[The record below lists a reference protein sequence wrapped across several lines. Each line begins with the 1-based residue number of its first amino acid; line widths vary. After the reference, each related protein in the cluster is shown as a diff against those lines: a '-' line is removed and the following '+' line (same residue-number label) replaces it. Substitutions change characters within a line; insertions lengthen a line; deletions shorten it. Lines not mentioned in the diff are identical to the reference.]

1 MEARQ
6 KPISIKERASR
17 KVTIL
22 EKKIERSESE
32 ARKERVGYQA
42 KSVLRDL
49 DKLEPA
55 LLEDLTIGAET
66 ELTNREQENKSG
78 ITHIQD
84 IADEIEEASKLW
96 GRVSGLSTGYP
107 SLDAQVGGLKAG
119 ELLLIGGETN
129 NGKSAL
135 AQNIA
140 VNVSKSHAVLFIT
153 LEMQKT
159 EAGSRLKHMNGGSL
173 KGLDLLFQTEYQI
186 DYRHL
191 DALFAN
197 GVAKGV
203 KFVVLDYLQYMGRGM
218 DLNEVAK
225 MSKLMK
231 AMALKYQVPFMVIVS
246 LRKGE
251 GGKFK
256 RKWTD
261 IEVEDLMGT
270 SAIGY
275 DADIAMVVSRKN
287 LEGEFEQD
295 RFFVKVIKSRNMPL
309 DYNNRFLAF
318 KWDATR
324 ISELPNYDWLPADDE
339 VIEEVPELPLP
350 YKD

>member
-1 MEARQ
+1 MG
-6 KPISIKERASR
+6 
-17 KVTIL
+17 
-22 EKKIERSESE
+22 EKKTGSNEKANDQAKFR
-32 ARKERVGYQA
+32 A
-42 KSVLRDL
+42 KSVLRSLKEL
-49 DKLEPA
+49 DAET
-55 LLEDLTIGAET
+55 LEDISIGAET
-66 ELTNREQENKSG
+66 ELANRDSEEKGSW
-78 ITHIQD
+78 THIQD
-84 IADEIEEASKLW
+84 IHDEIEEASKLW
-96 GRVSGLSTGYP
+96 GKVSGISTGYAN
-107 SLDAQVGGLKAG
+107 LDAMMGGLKPG
-119 ELLLIGGETN
+119 ELILIGGETN

-140 VNVSKSHAVLFIT
+140 VNVAKKHRVGFIT

-159 EAGSRLKHMNGGSL
+159 EAGSRLKHMNGGTL
-173 KGLDLLFQTEYQI
+173 EGLDLEFQTEYQI

-191 DALFAN
+191 EPLFENAAAN
-197 GVAKGV
+197 GTQL
-203 KFVVLDYLQYMGRGM
+203 VVLDYLQYMGRGM

-231 AMALKYQVPFMVIVS
+231 AMALKYNIPFIVIVS

-275 DADIAMVVSRKN
+275 DADIAMVASRKN
-287 LEGEFEQD
+287 LESEFETD

-309 DYNNRFLAF
+309 DYDNRYLAF

-324 ISELPNYDWLPADDE
+324 ISEIPDYDWIPADDDIKDAKE
-339 VIEEVPELPLP
+339 AELPLP
-350 YKD
+350 YRD

>member
-1 MEARQ
+1 MAKKEEA
-6 KPISIKERASR
+6 KPDKDFNERR
-17 KVTIL
+17 
-22 EKKIERSESE
+22 
-32 ARKERVGYQA
+32 A
-42 KSVLRDL
+42 KQVLKSLKDL
-49 DKLEPA
+49 APEV
-55 LLEDLTIGAET
+55 LEDIAIGAEQ
-66 ELTNREQENKSG
+66 ELSTRDEDTKGG
-78 ITHIQD
+78 ITHISD
-84 IADEIEEASKLW
+84 IATEIEEAAKLW
-96 GRVSGLSTGYP
+96 GKVSGISTGYP
-107 SLDAQVGGLKAG
+107 TLDAQLGGLKPG
-119 ELLLIGGETN
+119 ELLLVGGETN

-140 VNVSKSHAVLFIT
+140 VNVAKNHGVLFIT

-159 EAGSRLKHMNGGSL
+159 EAGSRIKHMNGGSIE
-173 KGLDLLFQTEYQI
+173 GLDMMFQTEYQI

-191 DALFAN
+191 DALFKN
-197 GVAKGV
+197 GVEMGGV

-218 DLNEVAK
+218 TLEEVAK

-231 AMALKYQVPFMVIVS
+231 AMALKYNVPFMVIVS

-275 DADIAMVVSRKN
+275 DADIAMVASRKN

-309 DYNNRFLAF
+309 DYDNRFLAF
-318 KWDATR
+318 KWDNTR
-324 ISELPNYDWLPADDE
+324 ITEIPDYDWLPAESEIKDE
-339 VIEEVPELPLP
+339 EEVPEQAALP